1 MPLSQTQER
10 APLCLQAPLLAGRH
24 EQPEVAR
31 ARHIGSAGTQA
42 IVGSAGIAGP
52 PICWTQA
59 CPAGHAQASVPSG
72 THLHSIASQ

>member
-1 MPLSQTQER
+1 MGEGGTTAFNQSGGSTTTDYL
-10 APLCLQAPLLAGRH
+10 
-24 EQPEVAR
+24 
-31 ARHIGSAGTQA
+31 HIGSAGTQA